1 MKLGKDNHFL
11 LISLTTSVISVRL
24 LKLSLCSARGG
35 NALFFEGSEKKIE
48 IIFKPTAPALRSLG
62 RPFWEDVVWA
72 SGAKILSHIS
82 NEHMD
87 AYLLSESSLFV
98 YDRYIVMIT
107 CGRTSLI
114 QAVKKILSAIKP
126 QHIEAF
132 FYERKNEVFPQYQST
147 DFFEDLR
154 KLKKWFEGQAMRF
167 GQEDEHHLFL
177 FSTDHEYTPATDDH
191 TMEILMHGV
200 LPQRIEMFQK
210 ENVPMAKAQQQQLA
224 QVQSLVKGQIDDHIF
239 DPCGYSLNAID
250 GPYYYTIHVTPE
262 KIGNYTSFETDAC
275 APSEQLELARRVVD
289 FFQPMTFDL
298 VLFNREPLPEK
309 NFSDYVLKN
318 RYQQNLKTGYVTQ
331 YFNYYRPQKEVQ
343 PAFLLQEMDL

>member
-1 MKLGKDNHFL
+1 M
-11 LISLTTSVISVRL
+11 
-24 LKLSLCSARGG
+24 
-35 NALFFEGSEKKIE
+35 FFEGSEKKIE
-48 IIFKPTAPALRSLG
+48 IIFKSSAPNLRTLG
-62 RPFWEDVVWA
+62 KPFWEDVVWA
-72 SGAKILSHIS
+72 SGAKILSQVS

-98 YDRYIVMIT
+98 YDRYLVMIT
-107 CGRTSLI
+107 CGRTRLI

-132 FYERKNEVFPQYQST
+132 FYERKNEVFPQYQPT

-154 KLKKWFEGQAMRF
+154 KLNKWFKGQALRF
-167 GQEDEHHLFL
+167 GQEDEHHLLL
-177 FSTDHEYTPATDDH
+177 FSTDQTYVPAKDDH

-200 LPQRIEMFQK
+200 LPQRIEMFRR
-210 ENVPMAKAQQQQLA
+210 ENVPMARDNAKKLA

-275 APSEQLELARRVVD
+275 KPEEQLELATRVVE
-289 FFQPMTFDL
+289 FFQPASFDL
-298 VLFNREPLPEK
+298 VLFNSQPVDEMTFG
-309 NFSDYVLKN
+309 NYVLKN
-318 RYQQNLKTGYVTQ
+318 RYQQSLNSGYMTQ
-331 YFNYYRPQKEVQ
+331 YYNYYKPQKEIQ
-343 PAFLLQEMDL
+343 PAFLLQEMDV

>member
-1 MKLGKDNHFL
+1 M
-11 LISLTTSVISVRL
+11 
-24 LKLSLCSARGG
+24 
-35 NALFFEGSEKKIE
+35 FFEGSEKKIE
-48 IIFKPTAPALRSLG
+48 IIFKSTAPNLRSLG

-72 SGAKILSHIS
+72 SGAKILSQIN

-98 YDRYIVMIT
+98 YDKYLIMIT
-107 CGRTSLI
+107 CGRTRLI

-132 FYERKNEVFPQYQST
+132 FYERKNEVFPQYQPT

-154 KLKKWFEGQAMRF
+154 KLNKWFKGQAMRF
-167 GQEDEHHLFL
+167 GLEDEHHLLL
-177 FSTDHEYTPATDDH
+177 FSTNKDYAPAQDDH

-200 LPQRIEMFQK
+200 HPQRIEMFQK
-210 ENVPMAKAQQQQLA
+210 ENVPLARDKAQQLA

-275 APSEQLELARRVVD
+275 PPEEQWALASKVVD
-289 FFQPMTFDL
+289 FFQPLSFDL
-298 VLFNREPLPEK
+298 VLFNKKPADEMKFGP
-309 NFSDYVLKN
+309 YVLKN
-318 RYQQNLKTGYVTQ
+318 RYQQQLQSGYTTQ
-331 YFNYYRPQKEVQ
+331 YYNYYKPQEETQ
-343 PAFLLQEMDL
+343 GAFIFQEMDS

>member
-1 MKLGKDNHFL
+1 M
-11 LISLTTSVISVRL
+11 
-24 LKLSLCSARGG
+24 
-35 NALFFEGSEKKIE
+35 FFEGSEKKIE
-48 IIFKPTAPALRSLG
+48 IIFKPTAPNLRSLG

-72 SGAKILSHIS
+72 SGAKILSQVS

-98 YDRYIVMIT
+98 YDQYLVMIT
-107 CGRTSLI
+107 CGRTRLI
-114 QAVKKILSAIKP
+114 QAVKKILSVIKP

-132 FYERKNEVFPQYQST
+132 FYERKNEVFPQYQPT

-154 KLKKWFEGQAMRF
+154 KLNKWFKGQAMRF

-177 FSTDHEYTPATDDH
+177 FSTDKTYTPAKDDH

-210 ENVPMAKAQQQQLA
+210 ESVPMARDQAKQLA

-275 APSEQLELARRVVD
+275 SPDEQFALAHRVVE
-289 FFQPMTFDL
+289 FFEPMSFDI
-298 VLFNREPLPEK
+298 VLFNREPLAEMS
-309 NFSDYVLKN
+309 FSNYLLKN
-318 RYQQNLKTGYVTQ
+318 RYRQDLQSGYITQ
-331 YFNYYRPQKEVQ
+331 YYTYYKPQKETQ
-343 PAFLLQEMDL
+343 AAFILQEMDR

>member
-1 MKLGKDNHFL
+1 M
-11 LISLTTSVISVRL
+11 S
-24 LKLSLCSARGG
+24 
-35 NALFFEGSEKKIE
+35 LFFEGSEKKIE
-48 IIFKPTAPALRSLG
+48 IIFKPSAPNLRSLG
-62 RPFWEDVVWA
+62 KAFWDDVVWA
-72 SGAKILSHIS
+72 SGAKILSQVS

-98 YDRYIVMIT
+98 YDQYLVMIT
-107 CGRTSLI
+107 CGRTRLI
-114 QAVKKILSAIKP
+114 QAVKKILSVIKP

-132 FYERKNEVFPQYQST
+132 FYERKNEVFPQYQPT

-154 KLKKWFEGQAMRF
+154 KLNKWFKGQAMRF

-177 FSTDHEYTPATDDH
+177 FSTDKSYTPAKDDH

-210 ENVPMAKAQQQQLA
+210 ENVPMARQAKQLA
-224 QVQSLVKGQIDDHIF
+224 QVQALVKGQIDDHIF

-275 APSEQLELARRVVD
+275 SPEEQFALANKVVD
-289 FFQPMTFDL
+289 FFQPVSFDL
-298 VLFNREPLPEK
+298 VLFNKEVVSEMAFEK
-309 NFSDYVLKN
+309 YVLKN
-318 RYQQNLKTGYVTQ
+318 RYQQNLNAGYTTQ
-331 YFNYYRPQKEVQ
+331 YYTYYKPQEEPQ
-343 PAFLLQEMDL
+343 GAFVLQEMDL